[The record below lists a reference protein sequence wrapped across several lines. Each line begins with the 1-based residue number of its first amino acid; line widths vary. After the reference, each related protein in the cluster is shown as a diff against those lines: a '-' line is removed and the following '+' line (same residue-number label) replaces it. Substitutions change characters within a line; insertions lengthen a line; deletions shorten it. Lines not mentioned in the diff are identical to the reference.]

1 MAYCM
6 ARSLRLPE
14 IVSAVF
20 LLASVGCSA
29 GIKAGGDTGSGG
41 GGGSGSGSPGNGGS
55 NGSGGSTSSG
65 NGGASSSGSG
75 GSGPCQTAMVKFL
88 PKTPTVYLMVDRSGS
103 MFPCLG
109 SSDQTSPSAQTG
121 QTAPNEKSESSG
133 KTLKGCVESQAGQYV
148 LETKKGSI
156 PLTGQDVSAH
166 VGHEVKVKGN
176 WEKGASSAG
185 ATSTESSA
193 MSKTF
198 NVSNV
203 DMVSENCKIKSKG
216 TSGMGTGT
224 GTGTGTG
231 SSNQPQ

>member
-1 MAYCM
+1 MKNFVLSIFVMFALCAATAVAQYG
-6 ARSLRLPE
+6 AQGSQRSSPNM
-14 IVSAVF
+14 
-20 LLASVGCSA
+20 
-29 GIKAGGDTGSGG
+29 
-41 GGGSGSGSPGNGGS
+41 GSPNS
-55 NGSGGSTSSG
+55 QQQQP
-65 NGGASSSGSG
+65 GATQPG
-75 GSGPCQTAMVKFL
+75 QT
-88 PKTPTVYLMVDRSGS
+88 P
-103 MFPCLG
+103 
-109 SSDQTSPSAQTG
+109 DQTSPSAQTG
-121 QTAPNEKSESSG
+121 QTAPSEKSESSG

-198 NVSNV
+198 NVNNV
-203 DMVSENCKIKSKG
+203 DMVSENCKIKGKG
-216 TSGMGTGT
+216 NTS

>member
-1 MAYCM
+1 MKNFVLSIFVMFALCAATAVAQYG
-6 ARSLRLPE
+6 AQGSQRSSPNM
-14 IVSAVF
+14 
-20 LLASVGCSA
+20 
-29 GIKAGGDTGSGG
+29 
-41 GGGSGSGSPGNGGS
+41 GSPNS
-55 NGSGGSTSSG
+55 QQQQP
-65 NGGASSSGSG
+65 GATQPG
-75 GSGPCQTAMVKFL
+75 QT
-88 PKTPTVYLMVDRSGS
+88 TP
-103 MFPCLG
+103 
-109 SSDQTSPSAQTG
+109 DQTSPSAQTG
-121 QTAPNEKSESSG
+121 QTAPSEKSESAG

-185 ATSTESSA
+185 ATSADSSA

-203 DMVSENCKIKSKG
+203 DMVSENCKIKNKG

>member
-1 MAYCM
+1 MKRYVLSILITFALCAATAVAQYG
-6 ARSLRLPE
+6 AQGTQRSSPNM
-14 IVSAVF
+14 
-20 LLASVGCSA
+20 
-29 GIKAGGDTGSGG
+29 
-41 GGGSGSGSPGNGGS
+41 GSPNS
-55 NGSGGSTSSG
+55 QQQQP
-65 NGGASSSGSG
+65 GATQ
-75 GSGPCQTAMVKFL
+75 P
-88 PKTPTVYLMVDRSGS
+88 
-103 MFPCLG
+103 
-109 SSDQTSPSAQTG
+109 DQTSPSAQTG
-121 QTAPNEKSESSG
+121 QTTPNEKSESAG

-185 ATSTESSA
+185 ATSTESSSSS

-216 TSGMGTGT
+216 NTS